1 MKETRGFTL
10 IELVIVVAIIAILA
24 AIALPT
30 YFEYVRR
37 THRTQAK
44 TDMLEI
50 SQMLERHFTLNRTY
64 AGFDTLAHNRSPTTG
79 TIYYNLTFTPNPLDN
94 RFTITAEPIGPQAGD
109 TKCGTL
115 TLDHRGIKTASG
127 PLGVDGCW

>member
-50 SQMLERHFTLNRTY
+50 SQMLERHYTLNRTY
-64 AGFDTLAHNRSPTTG
+64 DGFDTLAHARSPTTG
-79 TIYYNLTFTPNPLDN
+79 TIYYDLTYTPNPLDN
-94 RFTITAEPIGPQAGD
+94 TFTITATPTGSQASD
-109 TKCGTL
+109 SKCGIL
-115 TLDHRGIKTASG
+115 TLDHRGAKGASG